1 VRRAGFFVLR
11 TPHCAPAHRA
21 RFSIM
26 PLALLLVVFAIT
38 LVVVVLGALVVRWL
52 GVFFR
57 WFWPH

>member
-1 VRRAGFFVLR
+1 M
-11 TPHCAPAHRA
+11 AHRA
-21 RFSIM
+21 RCSVM
-26 PLALLLVVFAIT
+26 PLALLLLVLAIV

>member
-1 VRRAGFFVLR
+1 
-11 TPHCAPAHRA
+11 
-21 RFSIM
+21 M
-26 PLALLLVVFAIT
+26 PLALLLLVLAIV